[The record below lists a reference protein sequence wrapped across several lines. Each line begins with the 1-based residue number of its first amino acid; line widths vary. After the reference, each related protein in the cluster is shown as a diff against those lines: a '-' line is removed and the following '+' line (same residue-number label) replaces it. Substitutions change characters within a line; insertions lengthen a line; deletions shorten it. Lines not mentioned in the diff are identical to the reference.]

1 MPQQAVSRDP
11 QGNATLWIVG
21 PGDKAVQR
29 TVAADRTQ
37 GAFWV
42 VTAGLAPGEKVI
54 TQGMAN
60 LTPGAAVK
68 PVPQSAPQ
76 RIKAPPP
83 DVSRKWARTGAAAAS
98 ACRGFSSIARF
109 SPG

>member
-1 MPQQAVSRDP
+1 V
-11 QGNATLWIVG
+11 WIVG
-21 PGDKAVQR
+21 PGNKAVQR

-42 VTAGLAPGEKVI
+42 VTAGIAAGDKLI

-60 LTPGAAVK
+60 LIPNAPIK

-76 RIKAPPP
+76 RLQAPPP
-83 DVSRKWARTGAAAAS
+83 GAKKSGAN
-98 ACRGFSSIARF
+98 R
-109 SPG
+109 